1 MIKVFLYDGNKCL
14 FGGEELIKLPMDN
27 NSSIWVDIEDE
38 PVEIED
44 VIFNLFAC
52 HALAIK
58 DARRLRHPP
67 KTEYFEDQSFVLMR
81 ELSSDNTDLAFTSE
95 QIAFFIGS
103 NFLITRHDNNSKAIS
118 QWHEHTKLEKT
129 INQGTI
135 VLFASIANDM
145 GLHYIDLL
153 LNFEP
158 TLSDYEEKLINS
170 PDDEILRNLIN
181 HKTSLRKLKRLHN
194 YHDRVC
200 TQLLA
205 HLKEGAGENHKE
217 SIHSVIDVSEKF
229 ERLNS
234 LSSLY
239 YDVAG
244 DLIDGH
250 ISLTSHKLNETMK
263 ILTVVTSI
271 FVPLGFLAG
280 VYGMNFD
287 NMPELHNPY
296 GYFILI
302 GVMGLVAACLLGY
315 FKKNKWL

>member
-1 MIKVFLYDGNKCL
+1 MLKVFLYDGDKL
-14 FGGEELIKLPMDN
+14 SVGGEELINLPLDN
-27 NSSIWVDIEDE
+27 NSSIWVDIEAE
-38 PVEIED
+38 PVEIEE
-44 VIFNLFAC
+44 VIFKQFAS
-52 HALAIK
+52 HPLTIK

-67 KTEYFEDQSFVLMR
+67 KTEHFEDQSFVLMR
-81 ELSSDNTDLAFTSE
+81 ELSSNDSDLAFASE
-95 QIAFFIGS
+95 QVAFFIGD

-118 QWHEHTKLEKT
+118 QWHENPRLEKT
-129 INQGTI
+129 IKQGAM
-135 VLFASIANDM
+135 VLFSSIANDM

-158 TLSDYEEKLINS
+158 TLSDYEERLISS

-181 HKTSLRKLKRLHN
+181 HKTSLRKLKRLHS
-194 YHDRVC
+194 YHDRVF
-200 TQLLA
+200 TQLLV
-205 HLKEGAGENHKE
+205 HLKEEGGKHKQAM
-217 SIHSVIDVSEKF
+217 HSVIDVSEKF

-234 LSSLY
+234 LSGLY

-296 GYFILI
+296 AYFILI
-302 GVMGLVAACLLGY
+302 GVMALVALCLLSY